1 MYFNQWTLFRFM
13 LSKQRQPPNSP
24 PVPIELIYMQTPPF
38 PALTDPFLM
47 GNNKNNNNNNNNK
60 NNNNNNNSNNR
71 NNNNNNNKDNNN
83 ILLLPCSSF
92 AIHGL
97 LSIVIFRSPFWLRDS
112 ERGFAQA
119 QEKKGLS
126 LVLKPLVQALVS
138 FKKII
143 SRLGLLFLG
152 AASVILEQYESKISV
167 AEERRSKPETSGQ
180 NQRGGWT
187 SPSSSAVEVPHRL
200 RICLPSIEGLELG

>member
-1 MYFNQWTLFRFM
+1 MACACNDKATSKDEPTSSYSHVHHSQSM
-13 LSKQRQPPNSP
+13 DCCPLSSS
-24 PVPIELIYMQTPPF
+24 V
-38 PALTDPFLM
+38 AL
-47 GNNKNNNNNNNNK
+47 
-60 NNNNNNNSNNR
+60 
-71 NNNNNNNKDNNN
+71 
-83 ILLLPCSSF
+83 
-92 AIHGL
+92 
-97 LSIVIFRSPFWLRDS
+97 FWLRDS
-112 ERGFAQA
+112 ERRFAQA

-126 LVLKPLVQALVS
+126 LVLKPLIQALVS